1 MVTMTMLRAIRTLCN
16 AEDLPAHEDMCVM
29 TEAQARSYYTS
40 GGVQVNRVAVLF
52 MQQQENA
59 IAGVGGS
66 ISGHGSVA
74 TTCRSSLPRI
84 PQTTQIRKRTAL
96 GLKKSAEGAETP
108 QEVWIAMLPNE
119 ILVRIIANLRIF
131 DGAKFGSTCSVLR
144 GGEPTLI
151 EQAIPVRAAILG
163 LPLDLL
169 SLREAM
175 LWVDCASRAGMDLP
189 LERGTGKVAL
199 KPMVQPQIFG
209 SIGGVDGELKP
220 HQEEGLAWLTRLY
233 DTRSNGILAD
243 ATGLG
248 KNVQII
254 SLLAH
259 LKERREVGPHLIVA
273 PTVDED
279 GERGTEIFVDWVAAL
294 ERWCPTLRVL
304 VFMGDREER
313 SALAKRHLEPSGRWW
328 RDPPL
333 PPTFD
338 VCVTT
343 ADLVVHCADW
353 ITPLP
358 WGLIVID
365 HPPVHSSDW
374 INFRCD
380 PTRWCDTVRRLS
392 YTSMIL
398 CEGEL
403 GPINYRMALQLLQVL
418 NPAMDMQA
426 DTLRL
431 ALEKTLPATLL
442 TPLLQCAPL
451 VATSC
456 ARACPLPSRH
466 LSSPLVTSRPV
477 NVQVRSPPL
486 HAPPPAAASRWRCD
500 QRSRQRDGDVPRRW
514 ARGRPR
520 PRVVH
525 PHAGRPPSQ
534 AALRVGIFL

>member
-1 MVTMTMLRAIRTLCN
+1 
-16 AEDLPAHEDMCVM
+16 
-29 TEAQARSYYTS
+29 
-40 GGVQVNRVAVLF
+40 
-52 MQQQENA
+52 
-59 IAGVGGS
+59 
-66 ISGHGSVA
+66 
-74 TTCRSSLPRI
+74 
-84 PQTTQIRKRTAL
+84 
-96 GLKKSAEGAETP
+96 
-108 QEVWIAMLPNE
+108 
-119 ILVRIIANLRIF
+119 
-131 DGAKFGSTCSVLR
+131 
-144 GGEPTLI
+144 
-151 EQAIPVRAAILG
+151 
-163 LPLDLL
+163 
-169 SLREAM
+169 
-175 LWVDCASRAGMDLP
+175 
-189 LERGTGKVAL
+189 
-199 KPMVQPQIFG
+199 MVQPQIFG

-358 WGLIVID
+358 WGLIVLD

-380 PTRWCDTVRRLS
+380 PTRWCDTVRGLS

-426 DTLRL
+426 DTLRR
-431 ALEKTLPATLL
+431 ALEETLPATLL
-442 TPLLQCAPL
+442 TPLLQYVL
-451 VATSC
+451 
-456 ARACPLPSRH
+456 RHYMLRRLPR
-466 LSSPLVTSRPV
+466 LRG
-477 NVQVRSPPL
+477 
-486 HAPPPAAASRWRCD
+486 
-500 QRSRQRDGDVPRRW
+500 GDVINEVANETEMYPVDGRVAVHDLEWYTHTQGDRLRR
-514 ARGRPR
+514 
-520 PRVVH
+520 
-525 PHAGRPPSQ
+525 Q
-534 AALRVGIFL
+534 LYE